1 MLIAAL
7 KPEETIEISTVGS
20 VQLSLIFL
28 SPLIL
33 KSDAPLNDYCVFQFY
48 LAVQVV

>member
-1 MLIAAL
+1 MLIAVV
-7 KPEETIEISTVGS
+7 KPEETIEIITVGS
-20 VQLSLIFL
+20 VQPSLIFL

-33 KSDAPLNDYCVFQFY
+33 KSDASLNDYYVFQFY